1 MNQPTPPAGDEPTQL
16 AGVHRDIA
24 HMSWL
29 VGTWTG
35 FGEGQ
40 YPTTEAFRY
49 EEVVQFAT
57 DGRPFLEYRSMTW
70 IVDEDNKRIKPAHTE
85 SGYWRP
91 APDNGIEA
99 LIAHPLGYSE
109 LWLGQVEVTEL
120 VNARI
125 TGARLTMH
133 ADAIIASPTAKSL
146 QSGTRMYGLV
156 NGELLMT
163 YDMGAVDQPHTN
175 HLAIRMARA

>member
-1 MNQPTPPAGDEPTQL
+1 MSDLL
-16 AGVHRDIA
+16 AGVHPDIA

-35 FGEGQ
+35 IGEGQ
-40 YPTTEAFRY
+40 YPSSDPFRY

-70 IVDEDNKRIKPAHTE
+70 LIDDDNQRVKASHTE

-91 APDNGIEA
+91 APDNGVEA
-99 LIAHPLGYSE
+99 LLSHPTGYSE
-109 LWLGQVEVTEL
+109 LWLGKIEVTNL

-125 TGARLTMH
+125 TGARMILE
-133 ADAIIASPTAKSL
+133 ADAIVASPTAKSVT
-146 QSGTRMYGLV
+146 SGLRMYGLV
-156 NGELLMT
+156 EGELLMT
-163 YDMGAVDQPHTN
+163 YDMAAVGHETQN
-175 HLAIRMARA
+175 HLAIRMRPL